1 MISTITAPAHT
12 VTPAA
17 PRESERRSLP
27 AGGVTIGTIHE
38 AGTSFSTGQERRSRA
53 MISPASRL
61 STAAPSSLRI
71 TRAYGEPSSTRQ
83 SCNPSPTF
91 RREELGRAPAST
103 ARNLRQQRSSI
114 DLLRA
119 PVSGRSQDP
128 RARGR
133 RLNMRPGPA
142 AGTVMQ
148 RSGDGTGHWSLWRM
162 PDADYARL
170 ARIPRE

>member
-17 PRESERRSLP
+17 PRESERRSLL
-27 AGGVTIGTIHE
+27 AAGVTIGTIRE

-83 SCNPSPTF
+83 SCNPWPTF
-91 RREELGRAPAST
+91 RHEELGRAPASA
-103 ARNLRQQRSSI
+103 ARNPRQQRSSI

-119 PVSGRSQDP
+119 PS
-128 RARGR
+128 RADRKT
-133 RLNMRPGPA
+133 PGLE
-142 AGTVMQ
+142 GGV
-148 RSGDGTGHWSLWRM
+148 
-162 PDADYARL
+162 
-170 ARIPRE
+170 

>member
-17 PRESERRSLP
+17 PRESERRSLL

-38 AGTSFSTGQERRSRA
+38 AGTSFSKGQDRRSRA

-83 SCNPSPTF
+83 SCNPSPTC
-91 RREELGRAPAST
+91 PA
-103 ARNLRQQRSSI
+103 
-114 DLLRA
+114 
-119 PVSGRSQDP
+119 
-128 RARGR
+128 
-133 RLNMRPGPA
+133 
-142 AGTVMQ
+142 
-148 RSGDGTGHWSLWRM
+148 
-162 PDADYARL
+162 
-170 ARIPRE
+170 